1 MRKTR
6 KKVIQEINTQQPKM
20 KDMQS
25 PYDVEDYLNST
36 IYFKDNRLMEDS
48 FSQDSESVRSVKL
61 SGKRQDIGKSMPPKY
76 TARDLHDLLSR
87 QDRLVVDLKKERNF
101 DAREASR
108 VKDTQAE
115 VDEINKV
122 LDMFANGEEIEEEA
136 IYSYYT
142 KEEQQ
147 EAIKSLNYK
156 KSRDLTQLLINDHSK
171 SDSPEMAALKT
182 EVLRLTYHLEAIR
195 DMEVTRENIEELKVY
210 YAVAIKFCEDYL
222 STKKHNKR
230 YEKVFAVWQGLSYE
244 NDTLSLVKD
253 LDFSNKEDYT
263 MGELLGMS
271 RTKSRNVVRTSKLEI
286 KETLKAE
293 EASDDVINALRVFG
307 ADYSI
312 RNAYAAAGNKP
323 KDIQKLVSNNLE
335 LMKDLSRFKPGQVQV
350 LDVSVMGKK
359 VRILQ
364 TAENQLFAIEKHG
377 KIALNN
383 TAQGLYQQ
391 LTNDVMQRPEFYG
404 KDAVVDLL
412 ESYRKKTDITK
423 GEYTH
428 IRDNV
433 AEYLAKVLDLK
444 KDDFNNVRRTAMVG
458 YAREL
463 AEGKKTPEQIKQI
476 LQDAKQDEDLIN
488 GIALTELME
497 LDAARGGEMEDH
509 VSMYK
514 VQANADENDWSD
526 DEKAVKKLMAE
537 FVFTSD
543 TLTMDKNADDPKE
556 FVRTVL
562 LDNIKALKLLVEDKS
577 DKDHDLIATIMKK
590 MSLDKV
596 SDDKNDDFAGVIGK
610 GLRKI
615 VEFLRRQKD
624 VDIEKLL
631 RDQNN
636 KDVNDQLELA
646 HGTMEQGIK
655 DSAQIMQHNVNN
667 IVDAMFPEV
676 ENDPLEEETLKSIMK
691 NATKTEAGQGL
702 FIRKVL
708 KNYFAKMK
716 TVDQRAMLSSALRSC
731 KKVEVQKLDGIHLF
745 DEIKK
750 KRLSKFKDILDER
763 SYDALTNEKKALIE
777 EYGKEREKLQIQA
790 NYFAGLIRGAGP
802 LLHKML
808 QGFPEDSLPESVKL
822 ALRDVKSKLPPIPER
837 VVKTQM
843 NAMIEASGGKVT
855 KIEILKNLGAAS
867 VGQTFLCNI
876 YGPGMKEG
884 KRVVIKLLRPDCQNR
899 MKREEKVMLD
909 CAKEVSV
916 GMYET
921 YKGQLGNYYMELD
934 LSQEAKN
941 IEDGQVYNKG
951 YGDVKSE
958 EVDRTIAPTANYL
971 MIKEAPGK
979 TLDDILLD
987 SVKTRKEIHD
997 EVHEKYINDQGKE
1010 VVSEVTIP
1018 LTDESIKKTKQARDK
1033 LIDLAND
1040 LIKKRDI
1047 MAHITKKWLEEA
1059 LFGSGYYHADL
1070 HAGNILISDTK
1081 GTLIDYGNAVNFSD
1095 EQKVSITR
1103 MMTAAAAGNVDMF
1116 FEEFNNLLDNKD
1128 EAFKDFYTED
1138 KQAEVKEAFS
1148 EILEMGSASEA
1159 GERIAAALIRASELG
1174 VKLPASIYNFSQG
1187 QLRLQKSIDDIN
1199 LEIGRIGE
1207 DLNNIE
1213 QHLRKY
1219 DNKVLGLSL
1228 VIENAYVT
1236 TRGRNGFAASI
1247 KQQYDSLMGVGEE
1260 TFKKGLVDNTKKKGN
1275 LAKGIAPI
1283 NKRAEFDDHILGE
1296 LADFERD
1303 LKRAYDH
1310 GKLPDFKAYRKKWTD
1325 FRDKWKAKF
1334 KAIEDDKTLS
1344 EEQKKEK
1351 AETVQRELDVES
1363 SDFWV
1368 ELLPGKGDAEILERI
1383 GIKNLMPALL
1393 PAVQTLDDSG
1403 VESILTIYEQVIPKG
1418 LEIDKKVKDFRRLQD
1433 KKELTDDKKTALTN
1447 EIYNLYVEYNEAKN
1461 KNHPI
1466 TLSFLGEIRKV
1477 IRYDDKIKDLDM
1489 MLKETTKT
1497 TVKEGD
1503 AEVEIAYGELF
1514 NKKLEEYHKLAEKY
1528 ANKNEIILNMT
1539 RIPQADKEKITKLLT
1554 ELGKIHMDIT
1564 KIQLKRF
1571 MEGRY
1576 DRDIDIKSIDFTDV
1590 MQELISDNKAK
1601 FAGNVGIGNLI
1612 LMGGKAAF
1620 SYFFG

>member
-1 MRKTR
+1 MKKTR

-25 PYDVEDYLNST
+25 PYDVEEYLNST
-36 IYFKDNRLMEDS
+36 IYFEDNRLMEDS
-48 FSQDSESVRSVKL
+48 FGQDSESVRSVKL

-76 TARDLHDLLSR
+76 TARDIHDLLSR

-147 EAIKSLNYK
+147 EAIRSLNYK

-271 RTKSRNVVRTSKLEI
+271 RTKSKNVVRTSKLEI

-293 EASDDVINALRVFG
+293 EAGDDVINALRVFG

-526 DEKAVKKLMAE
+526 DEKAVKNLMAE
-537 FVFTSD
+537 LIFTSD
-543 TLTMDKNADDPKE
+543 TLIMDKNADDPGE
-556 FVRTVL
+556 FIRTVL
-562 LDNIKALKLLVEDKS
+562 LSNMKALRLLVED
-577 DKDHDLIATIMKK
+577 DKDEDHDLITTIMKK
-590 MSLDKV
+590 MSLDRV
-596 SDDKNDDFAGVIGK
+596 SGDKNDNFAKAIGK
-610 GLRKI
+610 SLRDM
-615 VEFLRRQKD
+615 VGFLKSKGAI
-624 VDIEKLL
+624 DIEKLIL
-631 RDQNN
+631 DKNN
-636 KDVNDQLELA
+636 LEVNDQLKKS
-646 HGTMEQGIK
+646 HNTMESGIRN
-655 DSAQIMQHNVNN
+655 SAAIMQHNVNK
-667 IVDAMFPEV
+667 IVDSMFPET
-676 ENDPLEEETLKSIMK
+676 EKEPFEEVTLSSIMK
-691 NATKTEAGQGL
+691 NSTRTNAGQGL
-702 FIRKVL
+702 FIKTVL

-731 KKVEVQKLDGIHLF
+731 KKVEIEKLSDKKLFEEISQK
-745 DEIKK
+745 K
-750 KRLSKFKDILDER
+750 LSKYKVLLDKKF
-763 SYDALTNEKKALIE
+763 DDLTADDLALVKK
-777 EYGKEREKLQIQA
+777 YGKEREELQIQS

-808 QGFPEDSLPESVKL
+808 QGLPEDSLPEAVRL
-822 ALRDVKSKLPPIPER
+822 ALRDVKSKLPSIPER
-837 VVKTQM
+837 VIKTQM
-843 NAMIEASGGKVT
+843 NTMIEASGGRVT
-855 KIEILKNLGAAS
+855 RIEVIKNLGAAS
-867 VGQTFLCNI
+867 VGQTFLCKI
-876 YGPGMKEG
+876 FGPDMPEG

-909 CAKEVSV
+909 CAGKVSK

-921 YKGQLGNYYMELD
+921 YMGQLSNYYMELD

-941 IEDGQVYNKG
+941 IEEGRVYNKG
-951 YGDVKSE
+951 YGDVTSE
-958 EVDRTIAPTANYL
+958 DVDRTIAPTANYL

-987 SVKTRKEIHD
+987 SVKTRKQVHDEIHD
-997 EVHEKYINDQGKE
+997 KYLDKYGNT
-1010 VVSEVTIP
+1010 VVSEGAIT
-1018 LTDESIKKTKQARDK
+1018 LSQESIEKTRQARTK
-1033 LIDLAND
+1033 LINLAND
-1040 LIKKRDI
+1040 LIAKRDI

-1070 HAGNILISDTK
+1070 HAGNILLSDTK
-1081 GTLIDYGNAVNFSD
+1081 GTLIDYGNAVKFTD
-1095 EQKVSITR
+1095 AQKISITR
-1103 MMTAAAAGNVDMF
+1103 MMTAAAASNVNMF
-1116 FEEFNNLLDNKD
+1116 FEEFNNLLDNDD
-1128 EAFKDFYTED
+1128 ESFNAFYDDAK
-1138 KQAEVKEAFS
+1138 KAQVKRAFE
-1148 EILEMGSASEA
+1148 EILEMGENEEA
-1159 GERIAAALIRASELG
+1159 GERIAAALIKASELG

-1199 LEIGRIGE
+1199 SQIKAIGN
-1207 DLNNIE
+1207 DLDDIE
-1213 QHLRKY
+1213 NHLRNNT
-1219 DNKVLGLSL
+1219 NKALGLSF
-1228 VIENAYVT
+1228 VIDKAYLAS
-1236 TRGRNGFAASI
+1236 RNRKGFAASI
-1247 KQQYDSLMGVGEE
+1247 KQQYDSLMGIDKEE
-1260 TFKKGLVDNTKKKGN
+1260 FTKVLLDNTKKAGK
-1275 LAKGIAPI
+1275 LSKGIAPVD
-1283 NKRAEFDDHILGE
+1283 KRADFDKNILGE
-1296 LADFERD
+1296 LTNFEAQI
-1303 LKRAYDH
+1303 KRCYDK
-1310 GKLPDFKAYRKKWTD
+1310 GQIPDFKSYRVKWTT
-1325 FRDKWKAKF
+1325 FRDGWKEKF
-1334 KAIEDDKTLS
+1334 KAVDSDASLS

-1351 AETVQRELDVES
+1351 RKSIQNDLNQEATVFFVKLLPDIADKNIVTDLGIS
-1363 SDFWV
+1363 NLIAV
-1368 ELLPGKGDAEILERI
+1368 LLPG
-1383 GIKNLMPALL
+1383 
-1393 PAVQTLDDSG
+1393 VQTLDDDTI
-1403 VESILTIYEQVIPKG
+1403 ERILFIYEEMIPLGIMLDRKIKE
-1418 LEIDKKVKDFRRLQD
+1418 LRNLQD
-1433 KKELTDDKKTALTN
+1433 NKGLTDDKKATLTE
-1447 EIYNLYVEYNEAKN
+1447 EIYNLYAKYTQAKS
-1461 KNHPI
+1461 KNNPI
-1466 TLSFLGEIRKV
+1466 TSAFLTELQKV
-1477 IRYDDKIKDLDM
+1477 AYFDDILKNMDM

-1497 TVKEGD
+1497 TVKRDGRD
-1503 AEVEIAYGELF
+1503 VEITYGELF
-1514 NKKLEEYHKLAEKY
+1514 KQKLDEYYAIARKYTKDSKEIWKMDNLSEEDNKKIKSLRK
-1528 ANKNEIILNMT
+1528 
-1539 RIPQADKEKITKLLT
+1539 
-1554 ELGKIHMDIT
+1554 ELGDIHLSIT
-1564 KIQLKRF
+1564 KIQIQRF
-1571 MEGRY
+1571 YKGRY
-1576 DRDIDIKSIDFTDV
+1576 ESDIDIKSIDFTDV
-1590 MQELISDNKAK
+1590 MKELIKDNMGK
-1601 FAGNVGIGNLI
+1601 FTSNVGMMNLFAI
-1612 LMGGKAAF
+1612 GGKALMKF
-1620 SYFFG
+1620 ITG